1 VATPGG
7 DRVVMQYLDAGLYP
21 VRAPS
26 QLVMVWKGKL
36 SPSLWPEVNEQYKA
50 KSLRKLAKEYG
61 VSHEAI
67 RRTLAVIKPQAKLA
81 EK

>member
-1 VATPGG
+1 
-7 DRVVMQYLDAGLYP
+7 MQYLNAGLYP

-26 QLVMVWKGKL
+26 ELVMVWKGKL

-50 KSLRKLAKEYG
+50 KSLRKLAKEYS

-67 RRTLAVIKPQAKLA
+67 RRTLTGMQSQTTVAQV
-81 EK
+81 

>member
-1 VATPGG
+1 
-7 DRVVMQYLDAGLYP
+7 MQYLDAGLYP

-50 KSLRKLAKEYG
+50 KSLRKLADEYG
-61 VSHEAI
+61 VSREAI
-67 RRTLAVIKPQAKLA
+67 RRTLAVIRPQAKLA